1 MPDSLALLPAGLP
14 ATPQL
19 LPALLDL
26 LPNGVVYLL
35 PQFDAAGVMVDFAFA
50 YLNPAAQRLLRLPA
64 QPAGTTY
71 VQQFPGSLENGAFA
85 FHRDAWLAGG
95 EVRHFEMLYQANGYD
110 GYYQVEARQLAEGLL
125 VSFTDDAQRTRPAVE
140 EALRASQARERAAL
154 AAAETQRGE
163 LQRIFE
169 QAPVAIA
176 VYRGPTYIIELA
188 NPLVCSL
195 WGRTQAQALHTPLL
209 ELLPEIAGQGYEE
222 LLDEV
227 MATGV
232 PYVAK
237 EMPSTIDRHGRRDTV
252 YWNFVY
258 LPVREADGRITG
270 AMVVATEVSEQVQAR
285 EQVQA
290 LNEELAATNEEL
302 HAANDEY
309 LTTNTALTH
318 TQHDLQRLN
327 NELEGRVAQRTQE
340 LQEALQEAE
349 HQREQLRTQQALL
362 GQILGQVPAAIAT
375 LAGPEH
381 RYAFFNAPYQA
392 LSAGRTALGRTV
404 AEVFPEV
411 EEQGFV
417 DLLNQVYA
425 TGQPFRGTDTPAML
439 HDSSTGQPEVRYVD
453 FVYQPLFDDKQ
464 QPTGILAFILDV
476 TDKVRVR
483 KQADTLQAAVLAA
496 VRRQGQ
502 ERENVQQL
510 FAQAPAVICLLREP
524 SHRIEYLN
532 PAYQALF
539 PGQLLLG
546 HTLAEVQPEAVALL
560 ARLDAIYLSGAAQF
574 QREVPVVPPAGADQP
589 LRTYYFDFTYQAYR
603 EEGRIA
609 GVSIFGFDVT
619 EQVQARQQVQKLNE
633 ELAAINEEMRATN
646 EELHESNTRLLR
658 TNTDL
663 DTFVYTASHDL
674 KSPITNIEGLL
685 LALREHLPANA
696 LADALVPRLLDMM
709 AGAVSRFQQTLEH
722 LTDISRLQQELDQP
736 AVAVDLPALVEAVRL
751 DMLPELTAAG
761 ATLVVN
767 LDGCRTMHFSAKNL
781 RSIVYNLL
789 SNAVKYRDPARPPH
803 VQLRCHHAAGSTVLE
818 VQDNG
823 LGLSELQQGQ
833 LFRMFRRLHTHVAG
847 SGVGLY
853 MVKKMIE
860 NAGGTLTV
868 QSQPGVGSTFTVLL
882 PTAR

>member
-1 MPDSLALLPAGLP
+1 MPDTPALLPAGLP

-26 LPNGVVYLL
+26 LPNGLVYCV
-35 PQFDAAGVMVDFAFA
+35 PQLDAAGAVVDFEFV
-50 YLNPAAQRLLRLPA
+50 YLNPAAERILRLPA
-64 QPAGTTY
+64 QPTATY
-71 VQQFPGSLENGAFA
+71 CQQFPGSHENGAFA
-85 FHRDAWLAGG
+85 FFRDTWLAGG
-95 EVRHFEMLYQANGYD
+95 EVRHFELLYQANSYD
-110 GYYQVEARQLAEGLL
+110 GYYQIQARQLAEGLL
-125 VSFTDDAQRTRPAVE
+125 ISFLDTAEQPRTAVE
-140 EALRASQARERAAL
+140 QALRVSQASERAAL

-163 LQRIFE
+163 LERIFE

-209 ELLPEIAGQGYEE
+209 ELLPEIKGQGYED

-232 PYVAK
+232 PYVAT

-258 LPVREADGRITG
+258 VPVREADGRITG

-285 EQVQA
+285 QQIQA
-290 LNEELAATNEEL
+290 
-302 HAANDEY
+302 
-309 LTTNTALTH
+309 
-318 TQHDLQRLN
+318 LN
-327 NELEGRVAQRTQE
+327 NELEARVAQRTEQ
-340 LQEALQEAE
+340 LQLALQEAE
-349 HQREQLRTQQALL
+349 SQREKLRMQQALL

-375 LAGPEH
+375 LTGPTHE
-381 RYAFFNAPYQA
+381 YSFFNTPYQA
-392 LSAGRTALGRTV
+392 LSAGRTELGRTV
-404 AEVFPEV
+404 LEVFPEV
-411 EEQGFV
+411 EEQGFI

-425 TGQPFRGTDTPAML
+425 TGQPFSGTDTPAML
-439 HDSSTGQPEVRYVD
+439 HNSATGRAETRYVD
-453 FVYQPLFDDKQ
+453 FVYQPLFNDQQ

-476 TDKVRVR
+476 TDKVRAR

-502 ERENVQQL
+502 ERENVHQL
-510 FAQAPAVICLLREP
+510 FAQAPAVICLLRAPE
-524 SHRIEYLN
+524 HRIEYLN

-539 PGQLLLG
+539 PGRQLLG
-546 HTLAEVQPEAVALL
+546 HTLAEVQPEAPALVVL
-560 ARLDAIYLSGAAQF
+560 LDEVYQSGEAQF
-574 QREVPVVPPAGADQP
+574 RREVPVAVEPPTAGQP
-589 LRTYYFDFTYQAYR
+589 WLTCYFDFTYQAYR
-603 EEGRIA
+603 EEGRVV

-619 EQVQARQQVQKLNE
+619 EQVEARQQVQSLNE
-633 ELAAINEEMRATN
+633 ELAAINEEMQATN

-674 KSPITNIEGLL
+674 KSPITNVEGLL
-685 LALREHLPANA
+685 LALRDHLPANA
-696 LADALVPRLLDMM
+696 LDNAVVPRLLDMM
-709 AGAVSRFQQTLEH
+709 AGAVSRFQQTLGH
-722 LTDISRLQQELDQP
+722 LTDISRLQQEMDQP
-736 AVAVDLPALVEAVRL
+736 AEAVDLPALVEAVRL
-751 DMLPELTAAG
+751 DILPELTAAE
-761 ATLVVN
+761 ATLVVD
-767 LDGCRTMHFSAKNL
+767 LDSCPTVRFSPKNL

-789 SNAVKYRDPARPPH
+789 SNAVKYRTPGRPAH
-803 VQLRCHHAAGSTVLE
+803 VALRCRSVAGRILLE
-818 VQDNG
+818 VEDNG
-823 LGLSELQQGQ
+823 LGLSTVQQGE

-860 NAGGTLTV
+860 NAGGTLLV
-868 QSQPGVGSTFTVLL
+868 QSQLGVGSTFTVSL
-882 PTAR
+882 PSGR